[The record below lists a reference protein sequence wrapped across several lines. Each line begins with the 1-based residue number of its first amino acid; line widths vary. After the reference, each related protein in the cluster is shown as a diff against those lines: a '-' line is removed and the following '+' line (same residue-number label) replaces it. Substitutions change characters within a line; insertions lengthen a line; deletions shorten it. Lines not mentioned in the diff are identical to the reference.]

1 MHAESNSTDELKF
14 GSALVFAFVGLLITA
29 ILAGF
34 LSVGTDWK
42 PSDVVALVGVFTSLI
57 GTLVGAFLG
66 VQIGSSGRQKAERL
80 ANRALA
86 ALPPEK
92 ANEVLD

>member
-1 MHAESNSTDELKF
+1 MRAGSNTTDELKF

-29 ILAGF
+29 ILAAF
-34 LSVGTDWK
+34 LARTTWK

-57 GTLVGAFLG
+57 GTIVGAFLG
-66 VQIGSSGRQKAERL
+66 VQIGSSGRQKA
-80 ANRALA
+80 NRALA

-92 ANEVLD
+92 ASELLD